1 MDVHNVLER
10 EGVRFE
16 LIGSL
21 NPGLI
26 RPVDGTDYLYVI
38 MPMQIV

>member
-1 MDVHNVLER
+1 MIPPGPR
-10 EGVRFE
+10 WE
-16 LIGSL
+16 LTWRL

-38 MPMQIV
+38 MPM

>member
-1 MDVHNVLER
+1 VE
-10 EGVRFE
+10 VRFE
-16 LIGSL
+16 LTGSL

-26 RPVDGTDYLYVI
+26 RPVDGTDYIYVV